1 MRERPESS
9 RCLTLRNAGND
20 SVGRQPTCSGTT
32 VVKGKGCS
40 QKAEV
45 AEEMV
50 QASSQMESVVRL
62 KICKVNKNLSR
73 AELVESRDGNR
84 SHLQQV

>member
-1 MRERPESS
+1 M
-9 RCLTLRNAGND
+9 LTEG
-20 SVGRQPTCSGTT
+20 
-32 VVKGKGCS
+32 
-40 QKAEV
+40 EV

-50 QASSQMESVVRL
+50 QASSQVESVVRL

-73 AELVESRDGNR
+73 AEPVESMDGTR